1 MRRGGKN
8 KEIQDTLL
16 GKIGESRDR
25 VLPKQNSMDITGH
38 DLSYKIRN
46 EDNLGATES
55 SKVGGRGRACRHQVP
70 KTQSLTLY

>member
-1 MRRGGKN
+1 
-8 KEIQDTLL
+8 
-16 GKIGESRDR
+16 
-25 VLPKQNSMDITGH
+25 MDITGH

-55 SKVGGRGRACRHQVP
+55 SKVGGRGRACSHQVP

>member
-1 MRRGGKN
+1 MAKT
-8 KEIQDTLL
+8 KKYKILCL
-16 GKIGESRDR
+16 VKIGESRDR

-55 SKVGGRGRACRHQVP
+55 SKVGGRGRACSHQVP